1 MISIVIV
8 SLNTKN
14 NLNKTIKSILHQTSK
29 KFEIIIID
37 GNYSDGSINLIK
49 KYKKHFSKIIIE
61 KDKGIYDAMNKGIK
75 ISNKP
80 WIIFLNSGDTFYNK
94 FVIQNLRLIFLE
106 LYPILPTQET
116 SLPRHVAMENNLESD
131 LHKNL
136 KILHFP
142 FLVWTEAASVDEHT
156 LLVQNPR
163 EYDLKGEILPL
174 NTLPVL

>member
-37 GNYSDGSINLIK
+37 GNSSDGSINLIK

-94 FVIQNLRLIFLE
+94 FVIQNLRLILKKNKFAD
-106 LYPILPTQET
+106 I
-116 SLPRHVAMENNLESD
+116 VVGNNLT
-131 LHKNL
+131 
-136 KILHFP
+136 KISNILIKSNR
-142 FLVWTEAASVDEHT
+142 TE
-156 LLVQNPR
+156 
-163 EYDLKGEILPL
+163 L
-174 NTLPVL
+174 NEKTIGSCFSHQCTIVKTALMKKIYLI